1 MKVLNFGSLNIDYT
15 YSVPHIIV
23 GGETMASLALNEYCG
38 GKGLNQSIAL
48 ARAGLDVWHAG
59 TIGYDGGML
68 RSVWVYK
75 GLKVD
80 KWFNGNVVLHS
91 SDYVGGVMTE
101 FTIVMNVDDYVEI
114 YQGGRSEQWGDYG
127 YNVGRN
133 IYWGNIGSWTPPAAH
148 TVYYED

>member
-1 MKVLNFGSLNIDYT
+1 
-15 YSVPHIIV
+15 
-23 GGETMASLALNEYCG
+23 MARNAVY
-38 GKGLNQSIAL
+38 GKGSGNLFTNPKVPSAFVSKDPTSGSVVNLVDYRTLEWTFTADQFYDFL
-48 ARAGLDVWHAG
+48 FPYY
-59 TIGYDGGML
+59 YDGGML